1 MTWLSLAG
9 HGARRRLAEH
19 PRTGPR
25 PGERARPSDGRFDYL
40 QGQSPGVL
48 AGAGLGT
55 LAVGVVV
62 SPVLAVA
69 LVVCLVW
76 WWRRRQA
83 SLRTARQLQLPESL
97 ERMAGALRTGSSV
110 AQALAEAARTVE
122 APLGPELGAM
132 AQATSRGRPLA
143 EVVDEWAAA
152 HADRG
157 TRLVATAVVLA
168 TSIGVAPA
176 RALDGVAATLR
187 ERLELAGERRS
198 LATQARVSALV
209 LSVAPVGFAVLL
221 SVSDPAIAEFLTA
234 SSAGWLCL
242 TVGLG
247 LDVAGALW
255 MTRLTK
261 AVVR

>member
-1 MTWLSLAG
+1 MTRLPLTG
-9 HGARRRLAEH
+9 RRARRR
-19 PRTGPR
+19 
-25 PGERARPSDGRFDYL
+25 
-40 QGQSPGVL
+40 V
-48 AGAGLGT
+48 AGLVAEAPPEVAWWRLPVSSGAAAGI
-55 LAVGVVV
+55 AVGSVAVGLMV
-62 SPVLAVA
+62 SPLLAVA

-83 SLRTARQLQLPESL
+83 VLRTARQLQLPESL

-110 AQALAEAARTVE
+110 TQALAEAARTVE
-122 APLGPELGAM
+122 APLGRELGAM

-152 HADRG
+152 HAERS
-157 TRLVATAVVLA
+157 TRLVATALVLA
-168 TSIGVAPA
+168 ATVGVAPA

-198 LATQARVSALV
+198 LATQARASAVV
-209 LSVAPVGFAVLL
+209 LSISPVAFAVLL
-221 SVSDPAIAEFLTA
+221 STSDPAIADFLVG

-242 TVGLG
+242 TVGLT
-247 LDVAGALW
+247 LDLAGALW

-261 AVVR
+261 AAIR